1 MLISSHVKAAGEDPP
16 PPRIIRLDGGSSAN
30 RRPSGSL
37 GYTRRATRKGFR
49 FHLGPSRFP
58 RRLDLAGTAQRRSP
72 TLYSCQSCS
81 FLRTG
86 RAYAQDTVVLG
97 ASKHNRKEHQGKRR
111 LPAPFSLL
119 RQPLLTTIPAS
130 RTCPASCR
138 RTGRRTAPARGASPS
153 QACRCRPGGRR
164 RNGSG

>member
-30 RRPSGSL
+30 RRPSGSS
-37 GYTRRATRKGFR
+37 GHTRRAMRMDFR
-49 FHLGPSRFP
+49 LRHGSLRS
-58 RRLDLAGTAQRRSP
+58 QRRSRGDSATQISTSLFMSIMFFPSYWSGVCPGHRGAGRLEAQSERTP
-72 TLYSCQSCS
+72 TKK
-81 FLRTG
+81 
-86 RAYAQDTVVLG
+86 APPG
-97 ASKHNRKEHQGKRR
+97 A
-111 LPAPFSLL
+111 FSLL
-119 RQPLLTTIPAS
+119 QQPSLTTIPAS